1 MTAEQKLDKKIEEI
15 GGFGKFQ
22 LFAYFAVSTG
32 INSLGFW
39 FYQLG
44 YLMQEPKYKCEFS
57 RGVAFDQKICTGANI
72 CAKDNRISN
81 WEIDWNHEASLKNWH
96 L

>member
-1 MTAEQKLDKKIEEI
+1 MTAEQKLDKQIEEI

-44 YLMQEPKYKCEFS
+44 YLM
-57 RGVAFDQKICTGANI
+57 
-72 CAKDNRISN
+72 
-81 WEIDWNHEASLKNWH
+81 
-96 L
+96 